1 MAKNQGKLTGK
12 EDQIIKEYTSG
23 DGSEVLAQR
32 HGVSGSSILKFL
44 KKHNV
49 AIRPRKFTSKDM
61 KERCIER
68 YKAGASLEA
77 AGEPDGLSAAAVLMY
92 MEEYGIP
99 TRSAE
104 EAHRKYP
111 INEDF
116 FDKIDTEEKAYFLG
130 FLYADG
136 CNQMAN
142 YWATVIS
149 LDIIDIE
156 ILYHFSKLIYKDENT
171 AKEQVKI
178 SNREHEGK
186 GIEARLSINSKHI
199 CQQMQKLGC
208 VSRKT
213 FILEYPNW
221 MPENLHRHFIRGYF
235 DGDGTINRETEMVSG
250 CKIVSTLQFLEG
262 VKAISN
268 IDCSMYKVDKLNGK
282 NTYELY
288 YSGNRNQ
295 WLFLHWIYSGATIY
309 LQRKYDAYL
318 RFAEKMRTIDE
329 KTIAGTRG
337 FNKSNL
343 LKTSSIKS

>member
-12 EDQIIKEYTSG
+12 EDQIIKDYISG
-23 DGSEVLAQR
+23 DGSEILAQR
-32 HGVSGSSILKFL
+32 YGVSGSSILKFL

-49 AIRPRKFTSKDM
+49 PIRPRKITPKDM

-68 YKAGASLEA
+68 YKSGLSLEA
-77 AGEPDGLSAAAVLMY
+77 SGEPDGLSAAAVLMY
-92 MEEYGIP
+92 MEEYNVP

-149 LDIIDIE
+149 LDDIDVD
-156 ILYHFSKLIYKDENT
+156 ILYRFSKMIYKDENT
-171 AKEQVKI
+171 AKEQIKF

-186 GIEARLSINSKHI
+186 RIEARLSINSKYI

-213 FILEYPNW
+213 FILEYPKW
-221 MPENLHRHFIRGYF
+221 MPEHLHRHFIRGYF
-235 DGDGTINRETEMVSG
+235 DGDGTINNETKTLSG

-262 VKAISN
+262 LKKVVG
-268 IDCSMYKVDKLNGK
+268 IDSSIGKHDPTNNK
-282 NTYELY
+282 NTYLLY

-295 WLFLHWIYSGATIY
+295 WLFLHWIYSGSTIY
-309 LQRKYDAYL
+309 LQRKYDAYM
-318 RFAEKMRTIDE
+318 RFAEKMRVIDE
-329 KTIAGTRG
+329 KITSGTRG

-343 LKTSSIKS
+343 LKTSSLK